1 MTLSRKAGSYIRR
14 FGEVERCAPQR
25 YMALRR
31 AGGSW
36 VRRGSPYGNWIVCI
50 KRGIFMKKLREGL
63 NGMKVLSL
71 PSFSIVVLTPKLLQ
85 SSQATGE
92 VYGGFHER
100 IL

>member
-1 MTLSRKAGSYIRR
+1 
-14 FGEVERCAPQR
+14 
-25 YMALRR
+25 
-31 AGGSW
+31 
-36 VRRGSPYGNWIVCI
+36 
-50 KRGIFMKKLREGL
+50 MKKLREGL